1 VRPSDVHSSNAGAP
15 VESFASVPSTGSF
28 SSAGTS
34 RSISTGSSAM
44 SFLAHPDS
52 HHTNSASAVVWV
64 RLPIPLRLNLPSF
77 ASSSSFTAPNNGSL
91 SFCSAKLAVPD
102 SVRYSI
108 AMEPRGIYR
117 ERNGWGD
124 QHSVRVRYDE
134 HQELDLAESRYR
146 ERGYKP
152 PFDELPWKNETEN
165 NA

>member
-1 VRPSDVHSSNAGAP
+1 MGVFVLLGE
-15 VESFASVPSTGSF
+15 V
-28 SSAGTS
+28 
-34 RSISTGSSAM
+34 
-44 SFLAHPDS
+44 
-52 HHTNSASAVVWV
+52 
-64 RLPIPLRLNLPSF
+64 
-77 ASSSSFTAPNNGSL
+77 
-91 SFCSAKLAVPD
+91 AVPD
-102 SVRYSI
+102 PVRYSI

-152 PFDELPWKNETEN
+152 NFDELPWNNETEN